1 MLPEPKGG
9 DSKPR
14 FAKEIEQLHLL
25 QESNNRTQKNEE
37 ENDNEEAPLVLEEM
51 IVPLLPETSQQQEP
65 PAANGQVG
73 IMEEQAENIPVV
85 HDEPREAEETGEH
98 MFWLS
103 DNVLHTMI
111 IVLLAALCYLLYHNA
126 VLLYTEIQALNQY

>member
-1 MLPEPKGG
+1 LLLEPKGG
-9 DSKPR
+9 DSKPW
-14 FAKEIEQLHLL
+14 FAKEIEQLRLL

-37 ENDNEEAPLVLEEM
+37 ENDNEESPLVEET
-51 IVPLLPETSQQQEP
+51 IVPLPPETSQQQEP

-73 IMEEQAENIPVV
+73 IVEEQAENIPVV

-98 MFWLS
+98 MFWLA

-111 IVLLAALCYLLYHNA
+111 IVLAALCYLLYHNA